1 MPPMP
6 PGYSP
11 GMLYDYTGC
20 TAAGIARIT
29 DDAIAA
35 ANALI
40 DAIAAQPGPATV
52 ENSLLPLNEAAAI
65 ILEAYGRGAF
75 MARVHPDA
83 DIRIAATDEEEKLNK
98 WGVEVVFRSDLHA
111 AIKRLADSRPEMTHE
126 QARLLDFWM
135 RDFRRAG
142 HELPADRQEE
152 LKGLKQRLVELE
164 VAFGANVD
172 AYTDFIEV
180 TREELDGLPDSF
192 LDALKPGDEADTYR
206 VTLDYPDLYPF
217 LQNAKNRMR
226 REELYRKKHTAAV
239 DENRPLLEEALVI
252 RRRIADLL
260 SYDSWAHHSMDVKMA
275 DPGRV
280 DTFYRDLVP
289 RLREKVVAE
298 HDKMRDMLEEEYG
311 ERDLHSW
318 DISYFST
325 RIRREEYGVDQY
337 EVAEYFPLEAVVD
350 GMFEITADMFG
361 LTYQRVHETKA
372 WHPDVYVY
380 AIGDRGS
387 GDHLAHFYMDLFP
400 REGKY
405 GHAAA
410 FDLVAGHT
418 NLAGEEVRPV
428 AAMVANF
435 TKPTEDTPS
444 LLRHD
449 EVLTLFHEF
458 GHILHQTLT
467 QAETVRFSGA
477 NTEWDFVEAPSQIME
492 HWTWDPEVLARFARH
507 YVTGAP
513 IPTEL
518 VANLVAARD
527 VNIAAAN
534 LRQAYFGILDLM
546 LHDDAD
552 TRDLDEL
559 DREAWEVNELPFP
572 EGTFF
577 LASFGHVMG
586 GYDAGYYGYL
596 WSKVFGD
603 DMYSRFQAEGP
614 LNPAVGMDYRRVILE
629 QGGTKDADT
638 LLVEFLARPPN
649 NEAFL
654 ANMGL

>member
-1 MPPMP
+1 
-6 PGYSP
+6 
-11 GMLYDYTGC
+11 MLYDYTVT
-20 TAAGIARIT
+20 TAAGIEKIT

-35 ANALI
+35 ANRLI
-40 DAIAAQPGPATV
+40 DAIGADEGPNTI
-52 ENSLLPLNEAAAI
+52 ENTLLPLNEAAAI
-65 ILEAYGRGAF
+65 ILAAYGRGAF

-83 DIRIAATDEEEKLNK
+83 SIRIAATDEEEKLNK
-98 WGVEVVFRSDLHA
+98 WGVDVVFRSDLYA
-111 AIKRLADSRPEMTHE
+111 AVKRLADSDPDTNPE
-126 QARLLDFWM
+126 QKRLLEFWM

-142 HELPADRQEE
+142 HGLDEIDREE
-152 LKGLKQRLVELE
+152 LKELKQRLVELE
-164 VAFGANVD
+164 VSFGANVD
-172 AYTDFIEV
+172 AYTDYIEV
-180 TREELDGLPDSF
+180 TRDELDGLPDSYI
-192 LDALKPGDEADTYR
+192 DALKPGDTDGRYR
-206 VTLDYPDLYPF
+206 VSLDYPELHPF
-217 LQNAKNRMR
+217 LQNAKNRQR
-226 REELYRKKHTAAV
+226 REELFRKKHSAAV
-239 DENRPLLEEALVI
+239 EENRPLLEEALML
-252 RRRIADLL
+252 RRRIAELL
-260 SYDSWAHHSMDVKMA
+260 GYESWAHHSMDVKMA
-275 DPGRV
+275 DPERV
-280 DTFYRDLVP
+280 DQFYADLVP
-289 RLREKVVAE
+289 RLREKVVGE
-298 HDKMRDMLEEEYG
+298 HEKMRHMLGEEYG
-311 ERDLHSW
+311 DDRLHAW
-318 DISYFST
+318 DISYYGT
-325 RIRREEYGVDQY
+325 RIRREEFGVDPY
-337 EVAEYFPLEAVVD
+337 EVAKYFPLETVVA
-350 GMFEITADMFG
+350 GMFDITSEMFG
-361 LTYQRVHETKA
+361 VTYERVQDTRA
-372 WHPDVYVY
+372 WHPDVYLY
-380 AIGDRGS
+380 AIGDRQS
-387 GDHLAHFYMDLFP
+387 ADHLAYFYMDLFP

-418 NLAGEEVRPV
+418 NLAGEKIRPV

-467 QAETVRFSGA
+467 RAETVRFSGA

-507 YVTGAP
+507 HSTGEP
-513 IPTEL
+513 IPSDL
-518 VANLVAARD
+518 VASLVAARD

-546 LHDDAD
+546 LHDDAA

-572 EGTFF
+572 EETFF

-614 LNPAVGMDYRRVILE
+614 LNPQVGKDYRRVILE
-629 QGGTKDADT
+629 QGGTKDADD
-638 LLVEFLARPPN
+638 LLVEFLGRPPT

>member
-1 MPPMP
+1 
-6 PGYSP
+6 
-11 GMLYDYTGC
+11 MLYDYTGT
-20 TAAGIARIT
+20 TAAGIRKTT

-35 ANALI
+35 ANRLV
-40 DAIAAQPGPATV
+40 DGIAAHVGPTTIA
-52 ENSLLPLNEAAAI
+52 NSLLPLNEAAAI
-65 ILEAYGRGAF
+65 ILDAYGRGAF

-83 DIRIAATDEEEKLNK
+83 SIRIAATEEEEKLNK
-98 WGVEVVFRSDLHA
+98 WGVDVVFRSDLYA
-111 AIKRLADSRPEMTHE
+111 ALKRLADSDPEANPEH
-126 QARLLDFWM
+126 ARLLDFWM

-142 HELPADRQEE
+142 HELDAADREE
-152 LKGLKQRLVELE
+152 LKELRQRLVELE

-172 AYTDFIEV
+172 AYTDYIEL
-180 TREELDGLPDSF
+180 TREELDGLPESYI
-192 LDALKPGDEADTYR
+192 DALKPGDTDDRYR

-217 LQNAKNRMR
+217 LQNAKDRAR
-226 REELYRKKHTAAV
+226 REELFRRKHTAAV
-239 DENRPLLEEALVI
+239 EENRPLLEEALTI
-252 RRRIADLL
+252 RRRIAALL
-260 SYDSWAHHSMDVKMA
+260 DYESWAYHSMDVKMA
-275 DPGRV
+275 DPERV
-280 DTFYRDLVP
+280 DRFYGDLVP
-289 RLREKVVAE
+289 RLRDKVIDE
-298 HDKMRDMLEEEYG
+298 HEKMRQMLVEEYG
-311 ERDLHSW
+311 DDELHAW
-318 DISYFST
+318 DISYYST
-325 RIRREEYGVDQY
+325 RIRREEFGVDQY
-337 EVAEYFPLEAVVD
+337 EVAEYFPLETVVE
-350 GMFEITADMFG
+350 GMFDITSEMFG
-361 LTYQRVHETKA
+361 VTYERVHDTNA
-372 WHPDVYVY
+372 WHPDVYLY
-380 AIGDRGS
+380 AIRDRQS
-387 GDHLAHFYMDLFP
+387 GAHLAHFYMDLFP
-400 REGKY
+400 RDGKY

-418 NLAGEEVRPV
+418 SLSGEHIRPV

-467 QAETVRFSGA
+467 RAETVRFSGA

-507 YVTGAP
+507 HSSGEP
-513 IPTEL
+513 IPSEL

-546 LHDDAD
+546 LHDDAE

-614 LNPAVGMDYRRVILE
+614 LNPQVGMDYRRVILE
-629 QGGTKDADT
+629 QGGTKDADD
-638 LLVEFLARPPN
+638 LLIEFLGRPPN

-654 ANMGL
+654 RNMGL